1 MVEPI
6 KVGRFIAQNRKNLN
20 LTQKELAEKL
30 GVTDRAVSKWENG
43 RSIPDVGIIESL
55 CKELNISIGEFFAGE
70 KIQEKEYKKETEKML
85 LASLDEKQLYGVQIV
100 IYILEFMSLELLML
114 PFQLSEKW
122 PSINRIN
129 IIYWIL
135 AAAVFFCMCY
145 LDKKM
150 PERRLRNSNKWI
162 QGIEAAVGFLWVVFP
177 IASKERMNIFQGMSI
192 GESIAIGLEIIIGF
206 IIVVGVAII
215 QSKMRKEEWEEE
227 NNSKKPD

>member
-1 MVEPI
+1 MIEPI

-55 CKELNISIGEFFAGE
+55 CKELNISVGEFFAGE
-70 KIQEKEYKKETEKML
+70 KIEEEEYKKETEKML
-85 LASLDEKQLYGVQIV
+85 LASLDEKQLYGVQAV
-100 IYILEFMSLELLML
+100 ICILSLVSLELFVL

-122 PSINRIN
+122 PSINKIN

-135 AAAVFFCMCY
+135 AIAVFGCICY
-145 LDKKM
+145 LDKKI
-150 PERRLRNSNKWI
+150 PERKLRNSNKWI
-162 QGIEAAVGFLWVVFP
+162 QGIWAVVLFSWTIFP
-177 IASKERMNIFQGMSI
+177 EVLEYFNIFQDMSI
-192 GESIAIGLEIIIGF
+192 GESIAIGIEIIIGF

-215 QSKMRKEEWEEE
+215 QSKTRKEEWEEE
-227 NNSKKPD
+227 KNNKKSN

>member
-1 MVEPI
+1 MSRERENMVEPI

-100 IYILEFMSLELLML
+100 IYILEFVSLE
-114 PFQLSEKW
+114 
-122 PSINRIN
+122 
-129 IIYWIL
+129 
-135 AAAVFFCMCY
+135 CMFY

-150 PERRLRNSNKWI
+150 PERKLRNSNKWI

-192 GESIAIGLEIIIGF
+192 EESIAIGLEIIIGF
-206 IIVVGVAII
+206 IIVVGVAVI
-215 QSKMRKEEWEEE
+215 QSKTRKKEWEEE

>member
-1 MVEPI
+1 
-6 KVGRFIAQNRKNLN
+6 
-20 LTQKELAEKL
+20 
-30 GVTDRAVSKWENG
+30 
-43 RSIPDVGIIESL
+43 
-55 CKELNISIGEFFAGE
+55 
-70 KIQEKEYKKETEKML
+70 ML

-100 IYILEFMSLELLML
+100 IYILEFVSLELLML

-135 AAAVFFCMCY
+135 AAVVFFCMCY

-162 QGIEAAVGFLWVVFP
+162 QGIEAAVGFLWVIFP

-227 NNSKKPD
+227 NNSKKSDCATSLCHSFPKPSRRDVVQSGFRFELLQCIITYITINITDRREGYL